1 MDPIIKKAFRD
12 KTTWYAKVS
21 EDGAG
26 NVKYVDTPVTDIPCL
41 IDGRAVV
48 TISNMSS
55 RATLYVASRD
65 SGESIK
71 AKYIIYLDYSKYPI
85 AERDDL
91 VIYGKRYPVI
101 SVEPYTPIRK
111 KQNTLAVVYV

>member
-1 MDPIIKKAFRD
+1 MDSIITKAFRD
-12 KTTWYAKVS
+12 RTTWYAKTG

-26 NVKYVDTPVTDIPCL
+26 DKIYAMPVTDIHCL
-41 IDGRAVV
+41 IDGRSVV

-71 AKYIIYLDYSKYPI
+71 AKYIIYLDYTLYPI
-85 AERDDL
+85 QERDDL
-91 VIYGKRYPVI
+91 LIYGKRFPVL
-101 SVEPYTPIRK
+101 SVEPYTPIRS
-111 KQNTLAVVYV
+111 KQHVLAMIYV